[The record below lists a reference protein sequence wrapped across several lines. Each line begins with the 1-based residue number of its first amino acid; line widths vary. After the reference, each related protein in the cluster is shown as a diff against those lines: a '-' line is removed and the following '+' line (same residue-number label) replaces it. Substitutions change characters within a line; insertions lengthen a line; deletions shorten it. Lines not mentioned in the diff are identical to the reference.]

1 MHTVEQ
7 YVNGEFVVAARFT
20 DIQDAYE
27 FANDIDGLVIPEGM
41 TDEGAIANRRLDFM
55 EAACGWFCAADER

>member
-7 YVNGEFVVAARFT
+7 YVNGEFLAAARFT

-27 FANDIDGLVIPEGM
+27 FANNIDGLVIPSGM
-41 TDEGAIANRRLDFM
+41 TDEGAIANRRLDWL
-55 EAACGWFCAADER
+55 EANCGWFCVADER

>member
-7 YVNGEFVVAARFT
+7 YVNGEFLVAAWFT

-27 FANDIDGLVIPEGM
+27 FANNIDGLVIPKGPQFEKL
-41 TDEGAIANRRLDFM
+41 ARR
-55 EAACGWFCAADER
+55 WVK